1 MLWLLVGLVLLM
13 WLGDFAFN
21 VAGGLV
27 HALLVI
33 AVLMVL
39 YNVFVRG
46 GFGRRTSL

>member
-13 WLGDFAFN
+13 WLGGFAFN